1 MWILDPTVKGLKRP
15 CGFDMLHTKEYLN
28 ALYFLCMCEPH
39 VEIRTIYRNWY
50 TPTTWLPGIE
60 QFFKLG
66 DKHLYAVSI
75 AHPNH
80 PSSPSV
86 FMCACILQVWVSVR
100 VLNLA
105 WCGEPSSV
113 FLLYSSRLSK
123 HG

>member
-75 AHPNH
+75 ARPNH
-80 PSSPSV
+80 PSSPFSFYV
-86 FMCACILQVWVSVR
+86 CMYFAGVGERACIKPGLVWGTIF
-100 VLNLA
+100 
-105 WCGEPSSV
+105 CV
-113 FLLYSSRLSK
+113 FALF
-123 HG
+123 